1 MRISDW
7 SSDVCSSDLYRN
19 RPRSEQRPPGCQS
32 ACPSSVSLKNQ
43 DQEAPMWLIPRNTDG
58 TRAGRIA
65 LPAPVREA
73 LVRWYVGQGSRAD
86 EEAGIMLVQQ
96 ARIGERWIAC
106 DCLSADAPPPILTP
120 DRKSTRLNSSH

>member
-19 RPRSEQRPPGCQS
+19 RPREDQRPPGCQS

-96 ARIGERWIAC
+96 IGRASCRERVWQYG
-106 DCLSADAPPPILTP
+106 
-120 DRKSTRLNSSH
+120 